1 MQTYSVNNII
11 VGSGDY
17 DEAEAEVEGEEKL
30 IKGGYSAYE
39 LLKTIENEYKPSL
52 IEGGGIDTNSLVVSD
67 GLKEMLKDLHIPV
80 GLVTKHYRPIVGGH
94 YTHDVDTP
102 IAKNIIESLESQVF
116 VSKHSNGGS
125 SEKTRKNDNVISDAK
140 KTRKNTTKNI

>member
-1 MQTYSVNNII
+1 MQTYSVDNII

-17 DEAEAEVEGEEKL
+17 DETNSEEKADEEKL

-52 IEGGGIDTNSLVVSD
+52 IEGGGIDINSLAVSD
-67 GLKEMLKDLHIPV
+67 ALKEMLKDLHIPV

-116 VSKHSNGGS
+116 VSKHSNGG
-125 SEKTRKNDNVISDAK
+125 TRKNENVNNSAK
-140 KTRKNTTKNI
+140 KTRKNTIEKI

>member
-1 MQTYSVNNII
+1 MQTYSVDNII

-17 DEAEAEVEGEEKL
+17 DETNSEGEDKL

-39 LLKTIENEYKPSL
+39 LLKTIENDYKPSL
-52 IEGGGIDTNSLVVSD
+52 IEGGGIDTNSIAVSD
-67 GLKEMLKDLHIPV
+67 GLKEKLKDLHIPV
-80 GLVTKHYRPIVGGH
+80 GLVTKHYRPIVGGY

-125 SEKTRKNDNVISDAK
+125 KTKKNENVIVDSK
-140 KTRKNTTKNI
+140 KTRKIITEKI